1 MSKLVEAALA
11 GAVAAGFA
19 AGSAAAQAPQTL
31 PPVVVKK
38 KAPESGHLHQKLRK
52 QSRPA
57 RPGEQA
63 SPVAAVAPEP
73 YTSAPTLAVPLA
85 AEIVR
90 GEALRSEKPALSDT
104 ASLLAGLPGVNTYA
118 AGGVS
123 NLPVVNGFAD
133 ERIGVELNGML
144 ITSACANHMNAPLSY
159 TDPTKVGSVEV
170 TTAVSP
176 VSKGGDAIGGRI
188 IIENAPSNFATAPG
202 ELLTA
207 ATLSSFFR
215 SNGNSFGAS
224 AAVEAATQNV
234 SIRYN
239 GSWSRSD
246 DYERGGGEKVLSTQY
261 EAANHALTLTAR
273 NGGDLFTF
281 QGGLQL
287 IPGQA
292 YVNQF
297 MDMVDNTA
305 YFFNTRYQ
313 GRFEWGTLDAR
324 AFYQHTNHEMGFL
337 PDKPG
342 LMPMKTEGQDFGYS
356 VKAEIPVSYRDTI
369 RIGNE
374 FHGQTLDDWWPPV
387 SGSMMM
393 GPLTYWNI
401 NGGMRDRIG
410 TFAEWE
416 RRWTPAW
423 STLLGARND
432 VVWMDTGD
440 VQPYNWADPI
450 PMGGMGMGMG
460 MANPDAGAA
469 VAFNARS
476 HARTDVNF
484 DLTALARF
492 EPNANETFEAGYARK
507 TRSPSLYERY
517 AWGTGDMSSS
527 MVGWFGDLNG
537 YVGNLDLKREVA
549 HTVSVTAAWRGGWQ
563 NEWEAKVTPYY
574 SYVEDFIDV
583 DRLQTLMN
591 GNVQLQFANHD
602 AQLFGVNLSGKA
614 PLWANPAYGRFAITG
629 LVSWVEGERIDG
641 GNLYHMMPLNG
652 RFALTHALDG
662 WSSAVD
668 LQLVSD
674 KDLVDLRR
682 NEPTTPGYALL
693 NLRTRYEWQNLR
705 VDLSV
710 ENLFDKLYYQPLG
723 GAYRADFKA
732 PAYDLNPVA
741 GMGRSF
747 NAALTVKF

>member
-1 MSKLVEAALA
+1 MSKLLDAALA

-38 KAPESGHLHQKLRK
+38 KEPDSGHHHHKPKK

-57 RPGEQA
+57 RPGAEA
-63 SPVAAVAPEP
+63 APSAVAAREP
-73 YTSAPTLAVPLA
+73 NAAAPTLALPLA
-85 AEIVR
+85 GGAAW
-90 GEALRSEKPALSDT
+90 GEALRDEKPAVSDT
-104 ASLLAGLPGVNTYA
+104 ASLLSRLPGVGAYT

-123 NLPVVNGFAD
+123 NLPVVDGFAD

-144 ITSACANHMNAPLSY
+144 ITSACANHMNPPLSY
-159 TDPTKVGSVEV
+159 IDPGNVGKVEV

-188 IIENAPSNFATAPG
+188 LIENAPANFATAPG

-215 SNGNSFGAS
+215 SNGNSLGAS

-234 SIRYN
+234 SVRYN

-246 DYERGGGEKVLSTQY
+246 DYDRGGGDKVLSTQY
-261 EAANHALTLTAR
+261 EAANQALTLTAR
-273 NGGDLFTF
+273 NGGDLFTL
-281 QGGLQL
+281 QGGVQL

-313 GRFEWGTLDAR
+313 GRFDWGTLDAR
-324 AFYQHTNHEMGFL
+324 AFYQHTSHEMGFL
-337 PDKPG
+337 PDKSG
-342 LMPMKTEGQDFGYS
+342 TMPMKTEGQDFGYS
-356 VKAEIPVSYRDTI
+356 VKAELPVSYRDTI

-387 SGSMMM
+387 GMM
-393 GPLTYWNI
+393 GGMMCCNTYWNI
-401 NGGMRDRIG
+401 NGGVRDRVG

-416 RRWTPAW
+416 RRWAPAW

-440 VQPYNWADPI
+440 VQPYNAMGADKT
-450 PMGGMGMGMG
+450 
-460 MANPDAGAA
+460 AA
-469 VAFNARS
+469 DAFNARG

-492 EPNANETFEAGYARK
+492 EPDPNQTFEAGYARK

-517 AWGTGDMSSS
+517 SWGTGMMSSS
-527 MVGWFGDLNG
+527 MIGWFGDLNG
-537 YVGNLDLKREVA
+537 YVGNLDLKPEVA
-549 HTVSVTAAWRGGWQ
+549 HNLSLTAAWHAGQR

-583 DRLQTLMN
+583 DRLQTLM
-591 GNVQLQFANHD
+591 GGTAQLKFANHD
-602 AQLFGVNLSGKA
+602 AQLYGVNVSGKA
-614 PLWANPAYGRFAITG
+614 PLWADPAYGRFAVTG
-629 LVSWVEGERIDG
+629 LLGWVEGERIDG

-652 RFALTHALDG
+652 RFALTHALGG
-662 WSSAVD
+662 WSSAVE

-682 NEPTTPGYALL
+682 NEPATPGYALL
-693 NLRTRYEWQNLR
+693 NLRTRYEWENLR
-705 VDLSV
+705 VDLSA

-723 GAYRADFKA
+723 GAYFADFDKKGEI
-732 PAYDLNPVA
+732 NPVA

-747 NAALTVKF
+747 NAALTVRF

>member
-19 AGSAAAQAPQTL
+19 AGSAAAQTTPQIL

-38 KAPESGHLHQKLRK
+38 KAPENGHLHQKSRK

-63 SPVAAVAPEP
+63 APNAAAAHEP
-73 YTSAPTLAVPLA
+73 DEAASTLAVPLA
-85 AEIVR
+85 AEVVR
-90 GEALRSEKPALSDT
+90 GEALRGDKPALSDI
-104 ASLLAGLPGVNTYA
+104 ASLLTSGPGVNIYT

-159 TDPTKVGSVEV
+159 TDPAKVGTVEV

-215 SNGNSFGAS
+215 SNGNSLGAS

-234 SIRYN
+234 SVRYN

-246 DYERGGGEKVLSTQY
+246 DYERGGGDKVRSTAY

-273 NGGDLFTF
+273 NGGDLLTF
-281 QGGLQL
+281 QGGLQF
-287 IPGQA
+287 IPGEA

-305 YFFNTRYQ
+305 YYFNTRYQ
-313 GRFEWGTLDAR
+313 GRFDWGTLDAR
-324 AFYQHTNHEMGFL
+324 AFYQHTSHEMGFL
-337 PDKPG
+337 QDKTG
-342 LMPMKTEGQDFGYS
+342 NMPMKTEGQDFGYS

-387 SGSMMM
+387 GMM
-393 GPLTYWNI
+393 GGMMCCNTYWNI
-401 NGGMRDRIG
+401 NGGVRDRVG

-416 RRWTPAW
+416 RKWTTQL

-432 VVWMDTGD
+432 IVWMNTGD
-440 VQPYNWADPI
+440 VQPYND
-450 PMGGMGMGMG
+450 MG
-460 MANPDAGAA
+460 NDKTAA
-469 VAFNARS
+469 EAFNARG

-484 DLTALARF
+484 DVTALARF
-492 EPNANETFEAGYARK
+492 ETDANQSFEAGYARK

-517 AWGTGDMSSS
+517 TWGVGQMSSN

-537 YVGNLDLKREVA
+537 YVGTLDLKPEVA
-549 HTVSVTAAWRGGWQ
+549 HNLSVTAAWHAGPN

-583 DRLQTLMN
+583 NPMQMESMSMMGGMTKY
-591 GNVQLQFANHD
+591 NVLKFANHD
-602 AQLFGVNLSGKA
+602 AQLYGVNFSGKA
-614 PLWANPAYGRFAITG
+614 PLWADPAYGRFTITG
-629 LVSWVEGERIDG
+629 VVGWVEGERIDG
-641 GNLYHMMPLNG
+641 GSLYHMMPLNG
-652 RFALTHALDG
+652 RFALTHALGG
-662 WSSAVD
+662 WSSAVE

-682 NEPTTPGYALL
+682 NEPATPGYALL

-723 GAYRADFKA
+723 GAYFADFRA
-732 PAYDLNPVA
+732 NGEINPVA

>member
-1 MSKLVEAALA
+1 MPKLVEAALA

-38 KAPESGHLHQKLRK
+38 KAPESGHLHQESRK
-52 QSRPA
+52 QSRPM

-73 YTSAPTLAVPLA
+73 HAAESTLAVPLA
-85 AEIVR
+85 GETVR
-90 GEALRSEKPALSDT
+90 GEALRIERPAVNDT
-104 ASLLAGLPGVNTYA
+104 ASLLAGLPGLNTYT

-144 ITSACANHMNAPLSY
+144 ITSACANHMNPPLSY
-159 TDPTKVGSVEV
+159 TDPAKVGTVEV
-170 TTAVSP
+170 TTALSP

-188 IIENAPSNFATAPG
+188 VIENAPANFAVAPG

-215 SNGNSFGAS
+215 SNGNSLGAS
-224 AAVEAATQNV
+224 AALEAATQSV

-246 DYERGGGEKVLSTQY
+246 DYERGGGEKVRSTAF
-261 EAANHALTLTAR
+261 EAANHTLTLTAR

-281 QGGLQL
+281 EGGLQL

-313 GRFEWGTLDAR
+313 GRLDWGTLAAR
-324 AFYQHTNHEMGFL
+324 AFYQHTSHEMGFL
-337 PDKPG
+337 RDKPG
-342 LMPMKTEGQDFGYS
+342 NMPMKTDGKDFGYS
-356 VKAEIPVSYRDTI
+356 VKAEIPVSYRDKI

-393 GPLTYWNI
+393 SPLTYWNI
-401 NGGMRDRIG
+401 NGGTRDRVG

-416 RRWTPAW
+416 SKWTPAW
-423 STLLGARND
+423 SSLLGARSD
-432 VVWMDTGD
+432 VVWMDTGG

-450 PMGGMGMGMG
+450 PMGMG

-469 VAFNARS
+469 AAFNARS
-476 HARTDVNF
+476 HARTDANF

-492 EPNANETFEAGYARK
+492 EPDANETFEAGYSRK
-507 TRSPSLYERY
+507 SRSPSLYERY
-517 AWGTGDMSSS
+517 SWGTGQMSSR
-527 MVGWFGDLNG
+527 MIGWFGDLNG
-537 YVGNLDLKREVA
+537 YVGNLDLKPEVA
-549 HTVSVTAAWRGGWQ
+549 HNLSLTAAWHRGPN

-583 DRLQTLMN
+583 DRKRM
-591 GNVQLQFANHD
+591 GSMMAAYDVLQFANHD
-602 AQLFGVNLSGKA
+602 AQFFGVNLSGKA

-652 RFALTHALDG
+652 RFALTHTLAG
-662 WSSAVD
+662 WSSAVE

-693 NLRTRYEWQNLR
+693 NLRTRYEWENFR

-723 GAYRADFKA
+723 GTYRADFIA
-732 PAYDLNPVA
+732 PSYDRNPVA
-741 GMGRSF
+741 GIGRSF

>member
-1 MSKLVEAALA
+1 MSRFFESAFA
-11 GAVAAGFA
+11 GAMAAGLA
-19 AGSAAAQAPQTL
+19 ASPAAAQTAPQIL

-38 KAPESGHLHQKLRK
+38 KAPEGGHHHRK
-52 QSRPA
+52 PRRQSQAA
-57 RPGEQA
+57 RPSEQA
-63 SPVAAVAPEP
+63 
-73 YTSAPTLAVPLA
+73 APTSMAALDAAAAASTLTVPLA
-85 AEIVR
+85 SETAR
-90 GEALRSEKPALSDT
+90 GEALRDAQPAASDT
-104 ASLLAGLPGVNTYA
+104 ALLLAGLPGVGVYTG
-118 AGGVS
+118 GGVS
-123 NLPVVNGFAD
+123 NLPVVNGLAD
-133 ERIGVELNGML
+133 DRIGVDLNGML

-159 TDPTKVGSVEV
+159 TDPAKAGTVEV
-170 TTAVSP
+170 TTGVSP
-176 VSKGGDAIGGRI
+176 VSKGGDATGGRI
-188 IIENAPSNFATAPG
+188 VIENAPANFASAPG
-202 ELLTA
+202 ALLTA

-215 SNGNSFGAS
+215 SNGNGLGAS
-224 AAVEAATQNV
+224 AAAEAATQNV
-234 SIRYN
+234 SVRYN
-239 GSWSRSD
+239 GSWSRAD
-246 DYERGGGEKVLSTQY
+246 DYDRGGGDKVLSSQY

-313 GRFEWGTLDAR
+313 GRFDWGTLDAR

-337 PDKPG
+337 RDKPG
-342 LMPMKTEGQDFGYS
+342 TMPMKTEGQDFGYS
-356 VKAEIPVSYRDTI
+356 VKAELPVSYRDTI

-393 GPLTYWNI
+393 SPLTYWNI
-401 NGGMRDRIG
+401 RGGTRDRAG
-410 TFAEWE
+410 SFAEWE
-416 RRWTPAW
+416 RKWTPEW

-432 VVWMDTGD
+432 VVWMDTGGA
-440 VQPYNWADPI
+440 QPYNWADPI
-450 PMGGMGMGMG
+450 PMGMGMG

-469 VAFNARS
+469 AAFNARS

-492 EPNANETFEAGYARK
+492 EPSANETFEAGYARK

-517 AWGTGDMSSS
+517 TWGTGMMSSN
-527 MVGWFGDLNG
+527 MIGWFGDLNG
-537 YVGNLDLKREVA
+537 YVGNLDLKPEAA
-549 HTVSVTAAWRGGWQ
+549 HNLSITAAWHAGPDK
-563 NEWEAKVTPYY
+563 EWEAKITPYY

-583 DRLQTLMN
+583 DRLQTFMS
-591 GNVQLQFANHD
+591 GGAQLRFANHD
-602 AQLFGVNLSGKA
+602 AQLYGVNLSGKA
-614 PLWANPAYGRFAITG
+614 PLWADPVYGRFAVSG
-629 LVSWVEGERIDG
+629 LVGWVEGERIDG

-652 RFALTHALDG
+652 RFALTHALGG
-662 WSSAVD
+662 WSSAAE

-674 KDLVDLRR
+674 KELVDLRR
-682 NEPTTPGYALL
+682 NEPATPGYALL
-693 NLRTRYEWQNLR
+693 NLRTRYEWRNLR
-705 VDLSV
+705 LDLSV

-723 GAYRADFKA
+723 GTYRPDFVA
-732 PAYDLNPVA
+732 PSFDLNPVA